1 MTIRR
6 AKESDISKLIDL
18 LEQVLL
24 VHHKVRPDL
33 FQEKG
38 VKYTETQLA
47 ELIADDNRPI
57 LSMKT
62 KREKFLD
69 ICLPLS
75 SIRQRQKCRKR
86 HFLLMTCVWMKLRV
100 GKRLVSS
107 YISLPC
113 SMPKRLVVT
122 T

>member
-38 VKYTETQLA
+38 VKYTEAQLA

-57 LSMKT
+57 FVYEDEEGEVLGHMFTIIEHSSAPKVPQKT
-62 KREKFLD
+62 L
-69 ICLPLS
+69 
-75 SIRQRQKCRKR
+75 
-86 HFLLMTCVWMKLRV
+86 LLMTCVWMKLRV
-100 GKRLVSS
+100 GKKSVSS
-107 YISLPC
+107 YISLLC